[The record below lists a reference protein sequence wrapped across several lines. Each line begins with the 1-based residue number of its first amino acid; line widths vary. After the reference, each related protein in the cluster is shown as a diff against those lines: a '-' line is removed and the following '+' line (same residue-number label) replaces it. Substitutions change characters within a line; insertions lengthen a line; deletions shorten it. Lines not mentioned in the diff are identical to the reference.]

1 MYGPLLMS
9 VFDAGLVG
17 LPIGFPGIID
27 GMRMVGYER
36 VKRDGRV
43 IHKAYFMCTEAAFGQ
58 KLQKQDANTAIL
70 GPTIYI
76 DVL

>member
-1 MYGPLLMS
+1 MYVPLLLS
-9 VFDAGLVG
+9 VSAAGLVG
-17 LPIGFPGIID
+17 LPIGFPGLID

-58 KLQKQDANTAIL
+58 KLQRQDASTAIL

-76 DVL
+76 DIL